1 MIGFVNPNYGGS
13 AGYKDPIHIYIY
25 NGVGWNGSVV
35 TNYIYTVQNAPL
47 ARDIYAS
54 GSGNSG
60 NVIDAFFLTGVTE
73 SDSCPTGSASS
84 YQIRLKIYN
93 YITNSNFSVRV
104 IKRY

>member
-1 MIGFVNPNYGGS
+1 VIGFVNPNHGGS
-13 AGYKDPIHIYIY
+13 GLYKDPIHIYIY

-47 ARDIYAS
+47 ARDIYVS
-54 GSGNSG
+54 GSSSSG
-60 NVIDAFFLTGVTE
+60 NVIDAFFLTGSTE
-73 SDSCPTGSASS
+73 SDTCPNATASS

-93 YITNSNFSVRV
+93 YNTNSVFSVRV